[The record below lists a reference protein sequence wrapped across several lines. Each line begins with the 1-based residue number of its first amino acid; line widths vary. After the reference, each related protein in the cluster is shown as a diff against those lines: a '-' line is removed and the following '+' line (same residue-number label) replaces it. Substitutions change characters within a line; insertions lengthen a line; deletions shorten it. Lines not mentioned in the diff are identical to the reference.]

1 MNILGIRRS
10 PQYSPNSVDRDFAIF
25 SAVVSQL
32 QKKGHHVSTIS
43 EDLFIAVDLE
53 EFDLVFSMA
62 RGKEVLTQLSS
73 LEEKRPKSVFNSASK
88 LLIYTRSHLVQDFKQ
103 NNIPQPEYTIYNTK
117 EVTSQIIST
126 KESFPFWIKSGN
138 SCAKNEK
145 DVCFIQNEMELEDAL
160 QYFLSHDSNE
170 IIIVNH
176 LKGDLIKFYGVE
188 GTDFF
193 KYSYP
198 TENNG
203 FSKFGLESHNG
214 SPHHY
219 VFDETSLRTET
230 NRAAQITGYTIYGGD
245 AIITSNGAFYII
257 DFNDWP
263 SFSSCRKEAA
273 KSIAQRI
280 CGI

>member
-10 PQYSPNSVDRDFAIF
+10 PQFSPNSVDRDFAVF

-32 QKKGHHVSTIS
+32 QKKGHNVSVIS
-43 EDLFIAVDLE
+43 EDFFIAVDLE

-73 LEEKRPKSVFNSASK
+73 AEEKHSKSVFNSASK
-88 LLIYTRSHLVQDFKQ
+88 LLKSTRSHIVEDFKQ
-103 NNIPQPEYTIYNTK
+103 NNIPQPEYTIYKTK
-117 EVTSQIIST
+117 EVTSQIISSKT
-126 KESFPFWIKSGN
+126 SFPFWIKSGN

-160 QYFLSHDSNE
+160 QYFLSYDINE
-170 IIIVNH
+170 IITVNH

-198 TENNG
+198 TENAG

-219 VFDETSLRTET
+219 DFDETSLISEA
-230 NRAAQITGYTIYGGD
+230 NRAAQITGFTIYGGD
-245 AIITSNGAFYII
+245 AIITSDGAFYII